1 MSAGPV
7 PTSDPGSLLV
17 DASAR
22 APHPSPAAVAPAAGT
37 PAVDAP
43 RGPAG
48 VEATGDA
55 GRTADR
61 RHARPSGPA
70 TEPPAAAP
78 ATAANNRRPLG
89 QTLIDRGI
97 LTQDQLRIALMEQKA
112 RGVPLGKMLVQ
123 LGFLTEATLREVLA
137 ENLGHQHIDLS
148 RLVPSK
154 AALKLVPR
162 DFAKRHSVFPI
173 SVDEGARTLALACS
187 SPNNVVTVDQL
198 NALLGGRYRLEL
210 SISAEGEIAT
220 AIALHSGHALSIDGI
235 LHEIETGVI
244 DATSLEA
251 AGREYSGP
259 VVRLV
264 DAILDDAIQQ
274 RASDIHFEPEA
285 GFVRIRYRIDG
296 VLRQIRALHARFWPS
311 MSVRLKIISAMN
323 IAESRAPQDGRITL
337 IMNGRQVDFRSSVL
351 PTIHGEN
358 FVLRIL
364 DRASN
369 LITLEQMG
377 LTPVQLESIEAI
389 VARPEGIVLVTGP
402 TGSGK
407 TTTLYSILA
416 RLNEEGVNI
425 MTLEDPVEYPLPM
438 IRQSSISAS
447 MKLEFGNG
455 IRALMRQDPDII
467 LVGEVRDAETA
478 TMALR
483 ASMTGHQV
491 FSTLHTNSAIGAI
504 PRLKDLGLKPE
515 LMAGNLVGIIAQRLC
530 RRLCVHCKVPY
541 EANEDTIAA
550 LRLTPGRAY
559 TLYRPEGCARCDHR
573 GFKGRLA
580 LLEILRFDDEFDDL
594 IARNASVHELQ
605 RAARKRGFRSLAEDA
620 VRRVVEGA
628 TSIDEAAR
636 VIDLSRLVNLPPGID
651 CDDAAAAID
660 GSDIEEVRDG
670 DL

>member
-1 MSAGPV
+1 M
-7 PTSDPGSLLV
+7 
-17 DASAR
+17 
-22 APHPSPAAVAPAAGT
+22 
-37 PAVDAP
+37 
-43 RGPAG
+43 
-48 VEATGDA
+48 
-55 GRTADR
+55 
-61 RHARPSGPA
+61 
-70 TEPPAAAP
+70 
-78 ATAANNRRPLG
+78 
-89 QTLIDRGI
+89 LIARGI
-97 LTQDQLRIALMEQKA
+97 LSQDQLRIALMEQKA
-112 RGVPLGKMLVQ
+112 RGVPLGKILVQ
-123 LGFLTEATLREVLA
+123 LGFLSEATLREVLA
-137 ENLGHQHIDLS
+137 ESFGHGQIDLA

-154 AALKLVPR
+154 VALQLVPR

-173 SVDEGARTLALACS
+173 SVDEDRRTLSIACS

-198 NALLGGRYRLEL
+198 NALLDGRYRLEI
-210 SISAEGEIAT
+210 SVSAEGEIAN
-220 AIALHSGHALSIDGI
+220 AIDTHYGNELSIDGI
-235 LHEIETGVI
+235 LNEIETGEI
-244 DATSLEA
+244 DAASLEA

-285 GFVRIRYRIDG
+285 GFLRIRYRIDG

-311 MSVRLKIISAMN
+311 MSVRLKIISGMN
-323 IAESRAPQDGRITL
+323 IAESRAPQDGRISL
-337 IMNGRQVDFRSSVL
+337 LMNGRQVDFRASVL

-369 LITLEQMG
+369 LIALEQMD
-377 LTPVQLESIEAI
+377 LTARQFEAIEAI
-389 VARPEGIVLVTGP
+389 MARPEGIVLVTGP

-438 IRQSSISAS
+438 VRQSNISAS

-455 IRALMRQDPDII
+455 IRAMMRQDPDII

-515 LMAGNLVGIIAQRLC
+515 LMAGNLVGVIAQRLC
-530 RRLCVHCKVPY
+530 RKLCVHCRAPY

-550 LRLTPGRAY
+550 LRLVPGRGY
-559 TLYRPEGCARCDHR
+559 TLYRADGCSHCDHR
-573 GFKGRLA
+573 GFRGRLA
-580 LLEILRFDDEFDDL
+580 LLEVLCFDEEIDDL
-594 IARNASVHELQ
+594 VARNASIHELH
-605 RAARKRGFRSLAEDA
+605 RAARRRGFRTLAEDA
-620 VRRVVEGA
+620 VRRIVQGV

-636 VIDLSRLVNLPPGID
+636 VIDLGRLATLPTDPEDTIDGIGAIGHQD
-651 CDDAAAAID
+651 APAGGDDFADAAGGREVVEAASSRATI
-660 GSDIEEVRDG
+660 GH
-670 DL
+670 L

>member
-1 MSAGPV
+1 MTAATGPTLDREPAPSAVRADAHP
-7 PTSDPGSLLV
+7 PSPPSAPPASPARTDLP
-17 DASAR
+17 ASAPD
-22 APHPSPAAVAPAAGT
+22 AAAGG
-37 PAVDAP
+37 ARNGAP
-43 RGPAG
+43 
-48 VEATGDA
+48 
-55 GRTADR
+55 
-61 RHARPSGPA
+61 
-70 TEPPAAAP
+70 
-78 ATAANNRRPLG
+78 NNRRPLG

-137 ENLGHQHIDLS
+137 ENLGHQHIDLA

-173 SVDEGARTLALACS
+173 SVDEGARTLSLACS

-210 SISAEGEIAT
+210 SISAEGEIAN
-220 AIALHSGHALSIDGI
+220 AIDLHYGHELSIDGI
-235 LHEIETGVI
+235 LHEIETGEI

-311 MSVRLKIISAMN
+311 MSVRLKIISSMN
-323 IAESRAPQDGRITL
+323 IAESRAPQDGRISL

-377 LTPVQLESIEAI
+377 LTPAQFDAIEAI

-530 RRLCVHCKVPY
+530 RRLCTHCKAPY
-541 EANEDTIAA
+541 DANEDTIAA

-559 TLYRPEGCARCDHR
+559 TLYRPEGCPRCDHR

-580 LLEILRFDDEFDDL
+580 LLEILRFDDEFDDM

-605 RAARKRGFRSLAEDA
+605 RAARRRGFRSLAEDA
-620 VRRVVEGA
+620 VRRIVEGV

-636 VIDLSRLVNLPPGID
+636 VIDLGRLVNLPPGID
-651 CDDAAAAID
+651 SDDDAILAD
-660 GSDIEEVRDG
+660 GAGIEEVRDG